1 MISGNPEISGQSEAE
16 RKHLANTVGRFL
28 AFEPE
33 DHRRQPVEDLAR
45 VLSRDL
51 CLDVRDTL
59 AKEIRGCRFL
69 PTDLAET
76 IAKDVEDISIP
87 FLAECPGVSDQL
99 LEQIARE
106 AGEEARIAIAGRQ
119 TIAEP
124 IGFAIAEV
132 GGEVSI
138 ERLVENEGAEISDR
152 ICLSVAHRFEDKSY
166 LMEKISN
173 RPDLTLQIVDTLIQ
187 RITEAAGSNLVKR
200 YGLAEDYASYLAGQ
214 SRRRALHKIFAGASD
229 GEVEAYLRR
238 LHRVGDLTSDI
249 ILQFLEDGQQSFFEI
264 SMAIKANV
272 PRSNIS
278 VLLRDGGNVGLERML
293 EKSGIA
299 PDLHPLM
306 RTTYAE
312 YIKRQASEGPE
323 AGVSLH

>member
-1 MISGNPEISGQSEAE
+1 MNSGNPELSGQSEAE
-16 RKHLANTVGRFL
+16 RKHLADTVGRFL

-45 VLSRDL
+45 VLAKDL

-59 AKEIRGCRFL
+59 AREIRACQFL
-69 PTDLAET
+69 PEDLAKT
-76 IAKDVEDISIP
+76 IARDVEDISVP
-87 FLAECPGVSDQL
+87 FLAECPGVSDRL
-99 LEQIARE
+99 LEQIARD
-106 AGEEARIAIAGRQ
+106 AGEEARIAIAGRE
-119 TIAEP
+119 TVVEP
-124 IGFAIAEV
+124 VSFAIAEV
-132 GGEVSI
+132 GGVVSI
-138 ERLVENEGAEISDR
+138 ERLVDNEGAEISDR
-152 ICLSVAHRFEDKSY
+152 VCISVSDRFEDRTD
-166 LMEKISN
+166 LMEKISA

-187 RITEAAGSNLVKR
+187 RITEAAGSSMVQR

-264 SMAIKANV
+264 SMAVRANV
-272 PRSNIS
+272 PRSNIT
-278 VLLRDGGNVGLERML
+278 VLLREGGEAGLERML
-293 EKSGIA
+293 EKTGIT
-299 PDLHPLM
+299 PDLHPLI